1 MPFPQLFSRL
11 TELTGIQLL
20 PQAEEQLERN
30 SWMFEFVDSD
40 VQEVHARPRFMDII
54 DYAEAKALASDV
66 QEVHARPRFMDII
79 DYAEAKALASMADRK
94 TGNERQR
101 LLSLATE
108 KVRDGVRTHA
118 PRERERENSHS
129 TRIEYDD
136 DSFVCVCGSW
146 TVCRGI
152 ETQSAEPLDV
162 LLLG

>member
-1 MPFPQLFSRL
+1 
-11 TELTGIQLL
+11 
-20 PQAEEQLERN
+20 
-30 SWMFEFVDSD
+30 MFEFVD
-40 VQEVHARPRFMDII
+40 
-54 DYAEAKALASDV
+54 SDV

-136 DSFVCVCGSW
+136 DSFVCLWLVDSLPW
-146 TVCRGI
+146 HRNSI
-152 ETQSAEPLDV
+152 R
-162 LLLG
+162 